1 MTINLTLLI
10 VMGAMFAI
18 GLYLMLERS
27 LTRVLLGIILMSN
40 GANLLVLMTA
50 GRAGRAP
57 LYEEGVDAGEY
68 LDPLPQALL
77 LTAIV
82 IGFATVAF
90 MLALIYRSWVLARQD
105 ELTDDEEDRRV
116 AAAVGAYDPEED
128 AEVVSE
134 TSEFAEHEDPNTGSV
149 RPVSREARDTPEAA
163 EFGPE
168 KATPDV
174 RSEGDRR
181 RRADRLRRR
190 GER

>member
-50 GRAGRAP
+50 GRAGQAP
-57 LYEEGVDAGEY
+57 IYEEGLDAAEY

-128 AEVVSE
+128 AEIASE
-134 TSEFAEHEDPNTGSV
+134 TSEFAGTTDPNTGTI
-149 RPVSREARDTPEAA
+149 RPESTGKPA
-163 EFGPE
+163 
-168 KATPDV
+168 
-174 RSEGDRR
+174 
-181 RRADRLRRR
+181 RADRPQRSEA
-190 GER
+190 GEH